1 MVPLVQKKYNVKG
14 LYSSIPQWPVR
25 VPPVA
30 FLAAFIVLAAAV
42 VGQFLLND
50 FEGVEIF
57 LPGIVVGLFVLSSL
71 KIAKQWERA
80 VVLRLGKFSALKGP
94 GLFFIIPV
102 IDQVSAYVDQRIR
115 ATDFA
120 AETCLTRDTVP
131 VNVDAIAFW
140 IVWDAEKAIL
150 EVEHYFTAIVLS
162 AQTGLRDMIGKHELS
177 ELIKGRE
184 ELGKVLRDALDEKT
198 NPWGITVQSVEI
210 RDVVIPKDLEDAMSR
225 QAQAERE
232 RQARII
238 LGTAE
243 TEISEKF
250 AEASQ
255 KYLDNPVALNLRAM
269 NILYEG
275 IKEKASLLVVPS
287 GLAESLNTGA
297 YAGLAALSREMTRAE
312 KEKGKA

>member
-1 MVPLVQKKYNVKG
+1 M
-14 LYSSIPQWPVR
+14 
-25 VPPVA
+25 PPVA
-30 FLAAFIVLAAAV
+30 FLAAFIVLASAV
-42 VGQFLLND
+42 VGQFLMND

-57 LPGIVVGLFVLSSL
+57 LPGIIVGLFILSSL

-184 ELGKVLRDALDEKT
+184 ELGKVLRDTLDEKT

-250 AEASQ
+250 AEASL
-255 KYLDNPVALNLRAM
+255 KYIDNPVALNLRAM

-297 YAGLAALSREMTRAE
+297 YAGLAALSREMTLAE
-312 KEKGKA
+312 KDKGKA